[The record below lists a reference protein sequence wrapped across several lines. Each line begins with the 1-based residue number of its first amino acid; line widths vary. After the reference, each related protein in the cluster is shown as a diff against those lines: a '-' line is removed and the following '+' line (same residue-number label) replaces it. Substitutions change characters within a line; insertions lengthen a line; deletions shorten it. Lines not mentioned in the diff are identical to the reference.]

1 MLCVYRIHSTRAYPP
16 KNTPKHMQISMTL
29 TARMHWTLMWWCRHW
44 KTWNEGIVYLSS
56 RMHRYSA
63 IRLTADRMNRKKADI
78 PVYSFAEHQRQ
89 PQTTTLYSPRVLIL
103 EGILAL
109 DPRVADLLDVKV
121 DWGSVRHFS
130 VMLELC
136 WPACNKIF
144 VEADMD
150 VCLGRRSE

>member
-1 MLCVYRIHSTRAYPP
+1 
-16 KNTPKHMQISMTL
+16 
-29 TARMHWTLMWWCRHW
+29 
-44 KTWNEGIVYLSS
+44 
-56 RMHRYSA
+56 MHRYSA

-121 DWGSVRHFS
+121 D
-130 VMLELC
+130 
-136 WPACNKIF
+136 
-144 VEADMD
+144 
-150 VCLGRRSE
+150 